1 MSEQFVAFQDAPFRD
16 CIIPNSGYI
25 IKKYSHLEVEDGNL
39 EGHNCSLELLLPLL
53 QVVERKCNNFV
64 QVVRTGHDCLIGFR
78 FLFRNGSGRATRTR
92 SRFVGSLLG
101 RTLTLWRLRRRQ
113 VSFVVRRH
121 CDVVVWRVAVA
132 VTVAVV
138 AVAVAVAAVA
148 IVVVIVVRSVGGRFC

>member
-1 MSEQFVAFQDAPFRD
+1 MADEFVAFQDAPFRD

-64 QVVRTGHDCLIGFR
+64 QVIRTGHDCLIGFR

-101 RTLTLWRLRRRQ
+101 RTLTLWRLRRLRRRR

-121 CDVVVWRVAVA
+121 CDVVVWRVAV
-132 VTVAVV
+132 TV